1 MEKEERKEG
10 YRSCRSFA
18 KTFVFTRNQKLL
30 SFGSIKKKREIL
42 SRIFDMTTTNL
53 IEAVWILTTINVGT
67 QKEYFTRE
75 IIFIPKKLRKFA
87 SSEFRWLDI

>member
-1 MEKEERKEG
+1 MEKGEREEG

-42 SRIFDMTTTNL
+42 SRIFDMTSNL